1 MKPTLN
7 KMMRRFVKWVDPKLE
22 KYRKKESA
30 KPYTPKDLEDLLGI
44 LKRTPKDVL
53 NAKQRRIISNVMSFD
68 ARKVKEIMIK
78 KDEIVFV
85 HDHDMLGPLMLD
97 RLYRS
102 GHSHFPVLDKTKDV
116 VGILH
121 TDTFNSLE
129 NRNTDRVEKY
139 LDRNVYYVNENYSLE
154 QALAAFVRTN
164 CYFFIVINK
173 FEEITGLL
181 PFEALIEY
189 LLGNMPDDSFAQDAD
204 KRMVA
209 KR

>member
-1 MKPTLN
+1 MKRL
-7 KMMRRFVKWVDPKLE
+7 VKWVDPKLD
-22 KYRKKESA
+22 KYRKIEKA
-30 KPYTPKDLEDLLGI
+30 KPYVPQDLEDLIGV

-53 NAKQRRIISNVMSFD
+53 NSRQREIIANSMSFD
-68 ARKVKEIMIK
+68 AKKVKSLMTK
-78 KDEIVFV
+78 KEDIVFV
-85 HDHDMLGPLMLD
+85 RKHDVLGPLMLD
-97 RLYRS
+97 KLYRS
-102 GHSHFPVLDKTKDV
+102 GHSHFPVIDKERDV

-121 TDTFNSLE
+121 TDALNSLE
-129 NRNTDRVEKY
+129 TKDTNRVEKY
-139 LDRNVYYVNENYSLE
+139 LDKNVYYLNENYSLE

-173 FEEITGLL
+173 FEEITGML

-189 LLGNMPDDSFAQDAD
+189 LLGYLPDDAFSQDAD